1 MATLK
6 ARLDALE
13 VRPRTKTVYEMT
25 DDELLDGLG
34 YPRDISDAELCER
47 MTKARKARQE
57 KSHAA
62 ES

>member
-13 VRPRTKTVYEMT
+13 VRPRTKSVYEMT
-25 DDELLDGLG
+25 DAELLDGLG

-47 MTKARKARQE
+47 MTKAREE

-62 ES
+62 EP

>member
-34 YPRDISDAELCER
+34 YPRDVSDAELCDR
-47 MTKARKARQE
+47 MTKARKE